1 MREWG
6 ALFFLI
12 LVALVL
18 LVGFLTLRL
27 RDANRRLSGL
37 YHTFQENRRLVLF
50 HLEHLEAQVQQM
62 PNLAIVWDTDAN
74 EWQFKGR
81 LGAEG
86 LMAYVAAC
94 RKLDQGGVAVGE
106 DLERIDGI
114 IRASLQRLAR
124 KDWRYYEQVAKL
136 LTDQEHARWLSTR
149 SEGPK
154 Y

>member
-50 HLEHLEAQVQQM
+50 HLEHLEAQLQQM

-94 RKLDQGGVAVGE
+94 RKFAQGSFAVGE
-106 DLERIDGI
+106 DLERIDAT
-114 IRASLQRLAR
+114 IRASLQRLAG
-124 KDWRYYEQVAKL
+124 KDFRYHEQVSKL
-136 LTDQEHARWLSTR
+136 LTDQEHARWLSSR

>member
-37 YHTFQENRRLVLF
+37 YHTFQENRRLVRF
-50 HLEHLEAQVQQM
+50 HLEHLEVQVQQM

-94 RKLDQGGVAVGE
+94 RKLAQGGFAVGE

-149 SEGPK
+149 GEGPK